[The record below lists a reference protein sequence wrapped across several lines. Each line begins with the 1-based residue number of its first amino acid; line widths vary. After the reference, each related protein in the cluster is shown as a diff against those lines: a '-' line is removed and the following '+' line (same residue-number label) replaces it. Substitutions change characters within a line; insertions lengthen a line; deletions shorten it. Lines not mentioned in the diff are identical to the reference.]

1 MRLPFTHDQFLDVF
15 AAYNGALWPGAA
27 ALWLVTLAALVALL
41 WQRLGPRFVSGLLA
55 LHWAWSGVA
64 YHFTFFKAVN
74 PAARLF
80 GALFLVQAALF
91 LWVAFRQPGLEV
103 TWGRRPHQILSVVFC
118 VYAVLYPLLALAS
131 GLRWPRMPSF
141 GVPCPTTLLT
151 VGVLLGLAPRRQ
163 RGLSVIPVVWCLIGG
178 LASVVLDIR
187 PDLMLLVGALLL
199 GLYVLAPG
207 LLSSRSTAGQMA

>member
-15 AAYNGALWPGAA
+15 AAYNAALWPFAA
-27 ALWLVTLAALVALL
+27 LLWLVTVAALVGLL
-41 WQRLGPRFVSGLLA
+41 MRRLSSRQVTVLLA

-64 YHFTFFKAVN
+64 YHFAYFTAIN

-103 TWGRRPHQILSVVFC
+103 PWGRRPHQLLSVVFC
-118 VYAVLYPLLALAS
+118 VYAVLYPFLALAS

-151 VGVLLGLAPRRQ
+151 VGLLLGLAPRRL
-163 RGLSVIPVVWCLIGG
+163 RGLSVIPVVWCLVGG
-178 LASVVLDIR
+178 SAAILLGIR
-187 PDLMLLVGALLL
+187 PDLMLVAGAVLLA
-199 GLYVLAPG
+199 LYGLAPG
-207 LLSSRSTAGQMA
+207 VLAGRPEAATPA